1 MMYHIVMNL
10 SLPETRYVRGLLRLM
25 PLRGLAW
32 GLLLSVLVVGQTT
45 TVAHEAS
52 PFCDEELC
60 ELCEG
65 GAADPASAPKAC
77 VSAGEDKFRPLSEV
91 FVVPG
96 YQGDRSVAMVR
107 APPTGRQAHRNV

>member
-10 SLPETRYVRGLLRLM
+10 SLPETRYKRGLLRLM

-77 VSAGEDKFRPLSEV
+77 VSAGDDKFRPLLEV

-96 YQGDRSVAMVR
+96 YQGGRSVAMVR
-107 APPTGRQAHRNV
+107 APPTRR

>member
-10 SLPETRYVRGLLRLM
+10 SLPETRYVRCLLRLM

-65 GAADPASAPKAC
+65 GAADHASAPKAC
-77 VSAGEDKFRPLSEV
+77 VSAGDHKFRPLLEV

-96 YQGDRSVAMVR
+96 YQGGSSVAMVR
-107 APPTGRQAHRNV
+107 AHPTGR

>member
-10 SLPETRYVRGLLRLM
+10 SLPDTRYQRGLLRLT

-32 GLLLSVLVVGQTT
+32 GLLLSVLVLVQTT
-45 TVAHEAS
+45 TLAHEAD

-77 VSAGEDKFRPLSEV
+77 VSAGDHKFRPSLGE

-96 YQGDRSVAMVR
+96 HQGGRSVAMVR
-107 APPTGRQAHRNV
+107 APPAGQ

>member
-10 SLPETRYVRGLLRLM
+10 SLPETRYKRGLLRLM
-25 PLRGLAW
+25 PLSGLAW
-32 GLLLSVLVVGQTT
+32 GLQLSVLVVGQTT

-60 ELCEG
+60 EG
-65 GAADPASAPKAC
+65 GAADPASAPKTC
-77 VSAGEDKFRPLSEV
+77 VSAGDDKFRPLLEV

-96 YQGDRSVAMVR
+96 YQGGRSVAMVR
-107 APPTGRQAHRNV
+107 APPTRR